1 MGSIHENMAALRNLQ
16 LVLLPKR
23 QLIAARNLHSGAT
36 LLQNVPASANS
47 NANAVHSLEE
57 PRKVSKAMKVYMER
71 AKEHDDFIKLQLH
84 NFNVGKRHLANMMGR
99 DPDFFTQE
107 DIDEAVKYLF
117 PSGLFDPRARP
128 MMKHPEEIYPKKK
141 EAEFDITGRPYHS
154 LFYTSKPNY
163 YQLLHDINTKLKALN
178 NYEDMKAA
186 SASNETLKY
195 SEPPEEMNL
204 NGSEWLSKLKME
216 GILLE
221 KLNDRDYSA
230 LVKTLDRLSQ
240 HPFAH
245 KEKKFI
251 MEHRSML
258 AVQTLA
264 EDIPALLLDEAGRS
278 YMKATGR
285 RKTAHCEVTVMGQ
298 GTGRVDINGRD
309 LLYFE
314 NKQERE
320 QVLFP
325 IEFTGLLG
333 LVDVKA
339 TVSGGGPAG
348 QAGALRYAIA
358 TCLRSFVTGD
368 MMERMRLAG
377 LLSFDP
383 RTRERKKPGQAGARK
398 KFTWKKR

>member
-1 MGSIHENMAALRNLQ
+1 
-16 LVLLPKR
+16 
-23 QLIAARNLHSGAT
+23 
-36 LLQNVPASANS
+36 
-47 NANAVHSLEE
+47 
-57 PRKVSKAMKVYMER
+57 
-71 AKEHDDFIKLQLH
+71 
-84 NFNVGKRHLANMMGR
+84 
-99 DPDFFTQE
+99 
-107 DIDEAVKYLF
+107 
-117 PSGLFDPRARP
+117 
-128 MMKHPEEIYPKKK
+128 
-141 EAEFDITGRPYHS
+141 
-154 LFYTSKPNY
+154 
-163 YQLLHDINTKLKALN
+163 
-178 NYEDMKAA
+178 
-186 SASNETLKY
+186 
-195 SEPPEEMNL
+195 
-204 NGSEWLSKLKME
+204 
-216 GILLE
+216 
-221 KLNDRDYSA
+221 
-230 LVKTLDRLSQ
+230 
-240 HPFAH
+240 
-245 KEKKFI
+245 

-264 EDIPALLLDEAGRS
+264 EDIPAVKPLPAHDVVEEASLKSNPIDGSFLQLLLDEAGRS

-368 MMERMRLAG
+368 MMERMRLGKKLERRPATSPCTCVLLETLLASLRPTSTSTVGMFHPLTSTGPAG
-377 LLSFDP
+377 FLPAPLRATGFLM
-383 RTRERKKPGQAGARK
+383 T
-398 KFTWKKR
+398 